1 MSYDAVIEELKQ
13 TKYVLMQKMAQVDT
27 ALTVLVQLNNK
38 PAENCEPKPKGDKS
52 GDKSFEFGW
61 TTDKPKSVLLSKT
74 LDVPKPKTKLSAAG
88 RAKIVAAQRARRVRE
103 AAAKAAKKGKK

>member
-1 MSYDAVIEELKQ
+1 MANYTAVIEELKQ

-38 PAENCEPKPKGDKS
+38 PAENCD
-52 GDKSFEFGW
+52 
-61 TTDKPKSVLLSKT
+61 TT
-74 LDVPKPKTKLSAAG
+74 PKTKLSAAG
-88 RAKIVAAQRARRVRE
+88 RAKIVAAQRARRAKE

>member
-13 TKYVLMQKMAQVDT
+13 TKYTLMQKMAQVDT

-38 PAENCEPKPKGDKS
+38 PAKDCEPKPK

-61 TTDKPKSVLLSKT
+61 TTDKPKSVLVSKT
-74 LDVPKPKTKLSAAG
+74 LNPHKPKSKLSAAG
-88 RAKIVAAQRARRVRE
+88 RARIIAAQRARRAKE
-103 AAAKAAKKGKK
+103 AAAKAAKRSKK